1 MPSLDGA
8 DHPLISALQEA
19 FGALVQEQSVDIVQ
33 VEDDTSQ
40 DACEVQADDWTLFL
54 EGWPLENSWI
64 AIDDDVSGP
73 EELRTALE
81 STLDERAIEAMQSL
95 DAALSGAFVSTL
107 AESGDEISIAL
118 AAMINANV
126 EG

>member
-8 DHPLISALQEA
+8 DHPLISVVQEA
-19 FGALVQEQSVDIVQ
+19 FNILVQDQSVDIVQ
-33 VEDDTSQ
+33 VEDEASQ

-54 EGWPLENSWI
+54 EGWPLEESWI

-73 EELRTALE
+73 EQLRTALE
-81 STLDERAIEAMQSL
+81 GTLDERAIEAMQSL
-95 DAALSGAFVSTL
+95 DAALSGAFVTAL
-107 AESGDEISIAL
+107 TESGDEISIAL
-118 AAMINANV
+118 AAMIHANV